1 MYIRPPKI
9 FGEEHG
15 WIDMVATEK
24 KTRTI
29 GERRS
34 PRYY

>member
-24 KTRTI
+24 KNSDDR
-29 GERRS
+29 
-34 PRYY
+34 